1 MDPELTLP
9 LDQAYQLM
17 LERHGHQGWWPADTD
32 FEMCV
37 GAILTQN
44 TSWTQVEKAL
54 SKLKQHNCLTPHALH
69 EVEPE
74 TLAEWIR
81 PAGYFRLKTQR
92 LKAFV
97 GVLVDEYEGEVSCL
111 MAGERSQVRLRL
123 LNIHGIGPET
133 ADSMML
139 YAGGHA
145 IFVVDA
151 YTRRIFSRHGWCHP
165 QAPYHTLQEICQNGI
180 QAWQSSSESRVEGW
194 KDYHAQLVQIGKDFC
209 RPRNPKC
216 DLCPLQSLL

>member
-1 MDPELTLP
+1 
-9 LDQAYQLM
+9 
-17 LERHGHQGWWPADTD
+17 
-32 FEMCV
+32 
-37 GAILTQN
+37 
-44 TSWTQVEKAL
+44 
-54 SKLKQHNCLTPHALH
+54 
-69 EVEPE
+69 VEPE

-111 MAGERSQVRLRL
+111 MVGESSQVRLRL